1 MHNHSIP
8 LSVLPQNSILYRG
21 GLVGADRGLRVGY
34 RDAECLTGHHAAPY
48 IQQHAPA
55 NARAPDAADR
65 GTHEQQASKQSFPP
79 REIGSLMAPREA
91 AVRKTPAGFGGAPR
105 NPSPLGAP
113 LDAIQVPSAPS
124 WMSVDGAR
132 LLYALQHALPPVFH
146 RLSSRFNKRDFFKV
160 VRETGVQHRWLEASY
175 SSSLRLHTLV
185 V

>member
-34 RDAECLTGHHAAPY
+34 RDAECPTGHHAAPY
-48 IQQHAPA
+48 LQQHAPA
-55 NARAPDAADR
+55 NARAPDADR
-65 GTHEQQASKQSFPP
+65 GTHEQQARTQSFPP
-79 REIGSLMAPREA
+79 REIGSLMALREA

-113 LDAIQVPSAPS
+113 LDAIRVPSAPS

-146 RLSSRFNKRDFFKV
+146 RLSSRFNKRDFVKL
-160 VRETGVQHRWLEASY
+160 VRETGVQHR
-175 SSSLRLHTLV
+175 
-185 V
+185 